1 MTSSFKDC
9 FVCRT
14 CELRAIRRH
23 EQSIFWFI
31 GIKLLSVKRK
41 LLSCS
46 PCSLSGWLA
55 SQCISL
61 LRAWSLERY
70 WFGIVR
76 LLPSYIRYKKLRKLK
91 LTQKYKWLLHEWYKN
106 YPVFIVII
114 VYDCIL
120 FFVYFVLLTKSLKD
134 TVTLQLWS
142 FQEAAITIYFFKL
155 QMLNLLFFLIFP
167 SSITKS
173 LIHS

>member
-1 MTSSFKDC
+1 MQYLWTESYKK
-9 FVCRT
+9 T
-14 CELRAIRRH
+14 CTKHILIYRYQIVICEKKITFL
-23 EQSIFWFI
+23 QSL
-31 GIKLLSVKRK
+31 LLSW
-41 LLSCS
+41 
-46 PCSLSGWLA
+46 WLA

-70 WFGIVR
+70 LFGIVR
-76 LLPSYIRYKKLRKLK
+76 PLPSYIRYKKLRKLK
-91 LTQKYKWLLHEWYKN
+91 LTLKYKWLLHEWYKN
-106 YPVFIVII
+106 YPAFIVII

-134 TVTLQLWS
+134 TITLQFWS

-155 QMLNLLFFLIFP
+155 HMLNLLFFLIFP

>member
-1 MTSSFKDC
+1 MQYLWTESYKK
-9 FVCRT
+9 T
-14 CELRAIRRH
+14 CTKHILIYRYQIVICGKKITFL
-23 EQSIFWFI
+23 QSL
-31 GIKLLSVKRK
+31 LLSW
-41 LLSCS
+41 
-46 PCSLSGWLA
+46 WLA

-70 WFGIVR
+70 LFGIVR
-76 LLPSYIRYKKLRKLK
+76 PLPSYIRYKKLRKLK
-91 LTQKYKWLLHEWYKN
+91 LTLKYKWLLHEWYKN
-106 YPVFIVII
+106 YPAFIVII

-134 TVTLQLWS
+134 TITLQFWS

-155 QMLNLLFFLIFP
+155 HMLNLLFFLIFP

>member
-1 MTSSFKDC
+1 MQYLWTESYKK
-9 FVCRT
+9 T
-14 CELRAIRRH
+14 CTKHILIYRYQIVICEKKITFL
-23 EQSIFWFI
+23 QSL
-31 GIKLLSVKRK
+31 LLSW
-41 LLSCS
+41 
-46 PCSLSGWLA
+46 WLA

-70 WFGIVR
+70 LFGIVR
-76 LLPSYIRYKKLRKLK
+76 PLPSYIRYKKLRKLK
-91 LTQKYKWLLHEWYKN
+91 LTLKYKWLLHEWYKN
-106 YPVFIVII
+106 YPAFIVII

-134 TVTLQLWS
+134 TITLQFWS
-142 FQEAAITIYFFKL
+142 LQEAAITIYFFKL
-155 QMLNLLFFLIFP
+155 HMLNLLFFLIFP

>member
-1 MTSSFKDC
+1 MQYLWTESYKK
-9 FVCRT
+9 T
-14 CELRAIRRH
+14 CTKHILIYRYQIVICGKKITFL
-23 EQSIFWFI
+23 QSL
-31 GIKLLSVKRK
+31 LLSW
-41 LLSCS
+41 
-46 PCSLSGWLA
+46 WLA

-70 WFGIVR
+70 LFGIVR
-76 LLPSYIRYKKLRKLK
+76 PLPSYIRYKKLRKLK

-106 YPVFIVII
+106 YPAFIVII

-134 TVTLQLWS
+134 TITLQFWS

-155 QMLNLLFFLIFP
+155 HMLNLLFFLIFP

>member
-1 MTSSFKDC
+1 MLYLWAQSCKTTWTKHILIYRYQI
-9 FVCRT
+9 VI
-14 CELRAIRRH
+14 CEKKITFL
-23 EQSIFWFI
+23 QS
-31 GIKLLSVKRK
+31 LL
-41 LLSCS
+41 
-46 PCSLSGWLA
+46 LSGWLA

-70 WFGIVR
+70 LFGIVR

-91 LTQKYKWLLHEWYKN
+91 LTQKYKWLLHEWCKN
-106 YPVFIVII
+106 YHVFIVIT

-134 TVTLQLWS
+134 TVTLQFWS

-155 QMLNLLFFLIFP
+155 EMLNYSSFLYFPQVSLNLLF
-167 SSITKS
+167 TVRVN
-173 LIHS
+173 

>member
-1 MTSSFKDC
+1 MQYLWTESYKK
-9 FVCRT
+9 T
-14 CELRAIRRH
+14 CTKHILIYRYQIVICGKKITFL
-23 EQSIFWFI
+23 QSL
-31 GIKLLSVKRK
+31 LLSW
-41 LLSCS
+41 
-46 PCSLSGWLA
+46 WLA

-70 WFGIVR
+70 LFGIVR
-76 LLPSYIRYKKLRKLK
+76 PLSSYIRYKKLRKLK

-106 YPVFIVII
+106 YPAFIVII

-134 TVTLQLWS
+134 TITLQFWS

-155 QMLNLLFFLIFP
+155 HMLNLLFFLIFP

>member
-1 MTSSFKDC
+1 MQYLWAESYNK
-9 FVCRT
+9 T
-14 CELRAIRRH
+14 CTKHILIYRYQIVIR
-23 EQSIFWFI
+23 EKKITFLQS
-31 GIKLLSVKRK
+31 LL
-41 LLSCS
+41 
-46 PCSLSGWLA
+46 LSGWLA

-70 WFGIVR
+70 LFGIVR
-76 LLPSYIRYKKLRKLK
+76 PLPSYIRCKKLRKLK

-106 YPVFIVII
+106 YPAFIVII

-134 TVTLQLWS
+134 TITLQFWS

-155 QMLNLLFFLIFP
+155 HMLNLLFFLIFP
-167 SSITKS
+167 WSITKS
-173 LIHS
+173 LIHRVN

>member
-1 MTSSFKDC
+1 MQYLWTESYKK
-9 FVCRT
+9 T
-14 CELRAIRRH
+14 CTKHILIYRYQIVICEKKITFL
-23 EQSIFWFI
+23 QSL
-31 GIKLLSVKRK
+31 LLSW
-41 LLSCS
+41 
-46 PCSLSGWLA
+46 WLA

-70 WFGIVR
+70 LFGIVR
-76 LLPSYIRYKKLRKLK
+76 PLPSYIRYKKLRKLK

-106 YPVFIVII
+106 YPAFIVII

-134 TVTLQLWS
+134 TITLQFWS
-142 FQEAAITIYFFKL
+142 LQEAAITIYFFKL
-155 QMLNLLFFLIFP
+155 HMLNLLFFLIFP

>member
-1 MTSSFKDC
+1 MQYLWAESYNK
-9 FVCRT
+9 T
-14 CELRAIRRH
+14 CTKHILIYRYQIVIR
-23 EQSIFWFI
+23 EKKITFLQS
-31 GIKLLSVKRK
+31 LL
-41 LLSCS
+41 
-46 PCSLSGWLA
+46 LSGWLA

-70 WFGIVR
+70 LFGIVR
-76 LLPSYIRYKKLRKLK
+76 PLPSYIRCKKLRKLK

-106 YPVFIVII
+106 YPAFIVII

-134 TVTLQLWS
+134 TITLQFWS

-155 QMLNLLFFLIFP
+155 HMLNLLFFLMFP
-167 SSITKS
+167 WSITKS
-173 LIHS
+173 LIHRVN

>member
-9 FVCRT
+9 FVCCT

-46 PCSLSGWLA
+46 PGSYQDGWPLNA
-55 SQCISL
+55 SAYWGPGVW
-61 LRAWSLERY
+61 RRY
-70 WFGIVR
+70 LFGIVR
-76 LLPSYIRYKKLRKLK
+76 PLPSYIRYKKLRKLK
-91 LTQKYKWLLHEWYKN
+91 LKQKYKWLLHEWCKN
-106 YPVFIVII
+106 YPIFIVII

-134 TVTLQLWS
+134 TVTLQFWS
-142 FQEAAITIYFFKL
+142 FHEAAITIYFFKL
-155 QMLNLLFFLIFP
+155 KMLNY
-167 SSITKS
+167 SSYIS
-173 LIHS
+173 LKYH